1 MGFKRAVRRLPV
13 LLTSLSLLFNTCSIK
28 ENRAACPCALTLEL
42 TGLPVS
48 PVVLGVVG
56 GNYSFTEVIHTDTVI
71 VLPVPKGELTVTA
84 VGGALAEGDGSI
96 RIPEGE
102 EAPPLYLFHADV
114 STMADQVVLPVL
126 LHKQYCSLELVFSGP
141 PGYGPPFEVFVE
153 GFYAGWS
160 ANGSP
165 LPGPFSR
172 RLLVGSGSSHSSYPS
187 HPMGLFGSGGA
198 GGRSVLRLPRQ
209 GDDSLLMHIVFSDRI
224 VRTFALGSYIAAS
237 GYDWAALDL
246 EDLTLNVD
254 ISLTSV
260 TVSTDLWSKTEK
272 IEIWI

>member
-1 MGFKRAVRRLPV
+1 MRVVRRLPV
-13 LLTSLSLLFNTCSIK
+13 LLTLSLLFITCSIK

-42 TGLPVS
+42 AGLPVS
-48 PVVLGVVG
+48 PVVLGVTG
-56 GNYSFTEVIHTDTVI
+56 EGYSFTELIHTDTI
-71 VLPVPKGELTVTA
+71 LVLPVPKGELAVSA

-96 RIPEGE
+96 RIPKGE
-102 EAPPLYLFHADV
+102 EAPPLYLFHAGV

-126 LHKQYCSLELVFSGP
+126 LHKQFCTLELVFSGP
-141 PGYGPPFEVFVE
+141 PGYGPPFDVSVE
-153 GFYAGWS
+153 GFYEGWY
-160 ANGSP
+160 ADGSP
-165 LPGPFSR
+165 LPGAFSR
-172 RLLVGSGSSHSSYPS
+172 RLLTGADGGGSLSSGSSSR
-187 HPMGLFGSGGA
+187 A
-198 GGRSVLRLPRQ
+198 VIRLPRQ

-237 GYDWAALDL
+237 GFDWTALDL

-260 TVSTDLWSKTEK
+260 TITSDLWKKTEE

>member
-13 LLTSLSLLFNTCSIK
+13 LLISLSLLFIKCSIK

-48 PVVLGVVG
+48 PVVLGVAG
-56 GNYSFTEVIHTDTVI
+56 SEYSFTEVIHADTVI
-71 VLPVPKGELTVTA
+71 MLPVPKGELTVTA
-84 VGGALAEGDGSI
+84 VGGALAEGDGSV
-96 RIPEGE
+96 RIPVGE

-114 STMADQVVLPVL
+114 STEADQVILPVL
-126 LHKQYCSLELVFSGP
+126 LHKHYCSLELVFSGP
-141 PGYGPPFEVFVE
+141 PGYGPPFEVSVE

-160 ANGSP
+160 ADGTP
-165 LPGPFSR
+165 LPGLFSR
-172 RLLVGSGSSHSSYPS
+172 RL
-187 HPMGLFGSGGA
+187 HPASD
-198 GGRSVLRLPRQ
+198 GRTVLRLPRQ

-260 TVSTDLWSKTEK
+260 TVSTDLWSRTE
-272 IEIWI
+272 EMEVWI